1 MTPPKYT
8 CKQSKLNV
16 YDRLEFKM
24 GYSFEA
30 GDSQVL
36 KWMKEDF
43 QGKMVKYLGKKEFAQ
58 KQSRMDKVRLK

>member
-1 MTPPKYT
+1 
-8 CKQSKLNV
+8 
-16 YDRLEFKM
+16 M
-24 GYSFEA
+24 GYSYEA
-30 GDSQVL
+30 GDSKIL